1 MTSGLEFEGKNIENA
16 IKKAC
21 EKLKVKEEKLKYD
34 VISYGSTGIFGLVGT
49 KKAKIRM
56 AADLTINPLAPER
69 GKRPTPAMRIKEP
82 ANKTI
87 FSGYSLKLTVFI
99 W

>member
-21 EKLKVKEEKLKYD
+21 DKLKIKEEKLKYD

-49 KKAKIRM
+49 KKAKIRVTSPKHLKNTRQE
-56 AADLTINPLAPER
+56 DNEISIES
-69 GKRPTPAMRIKEP
+69 IKVP
-82 ANKTI
+82 CP
-87 FSGYSLKLTVFI
+87 FPSGSFCSCCSGHR
-99 W
+99 